1 MFEIPTVE
9 EQREKDRQ
17 RATDWDIAYARLC
30 IEFEADHDGGYPSC
44 LNAEGMWRA
53 ERLALLKSLGYRVRR
68 TWDINAAGP
77 GEPEKLERWAAFSGK
92 LSVSLDDG
100 FVCRGR

>member
-17 RATDWDIAYARLC
+17 RAADWDIAYARLC
-30 IEFEADHDGGYPSC
+30 IDFEADHDGGWPRC
-44 LNAEGMWRA
+44 LNVKGMGSA
-53 ERLALLKSLGYRVRR
+53 ERLALLKRLGYRVRR
-68 TWDINAAGP
+68 TWDNNIAMP
-77 GEPEKLERWAAFSGK
+77 GEPEDLERWAAFSGK
-92 LSVSLDDG
+92 LAVSLDDG